1 MKWIKQFGIIL
12 AVSFIGELLGNWIPL
27 PIPASIYGII
37 LLFLCLKLH
46 LIPFDDVHETG
57 DFLIEIMP
65 LMFIPAAVGLLE
77 SWDIIRPSWIQYI
90 LITVSTTFIVMVAAG
105 LVTQAVIRRTKKGDE
120 KMLEFLKNSAFF
132 GVLISV
138 LSYGIGMLLKKKWK
152 LAIFNPLL
160 ISIALTIAALSCLH
174 INYDTYNEGAK
185 YLSYLLT
192 PATVCLAIPLYEQ
205 LELLKHNWKA
215 IVLGILSGV
224 LASLGSILG
233 MAVLFG
239 MSHEEYVTFL
249 PKSITTAIGMGVSE
263 KLGGLFPSVLL
274 QSSLPEYWA
283 TSLPN

>member
-46 LIPFDDVHETG
+46 LIPFDAVHETG

-120 KMLEFLKNSAFF
+120 KN
-132 GVLISV
+132 V
-138 LSYGIGMLLKKKWK
+138 
-152 LAIFNPLL
+152 
-160 ISIALTIAALSCLH
+160 
-174 INYDTYNEGAK
+174 
-185 YLSYLLT
+185 
-192 PATVCLAIPLYEQ
+192 
-205 LELLKHNWKA
+205 
-215 IVLGILSGV
+215 
-224 LASLGSILG
+224 
-233 MAVLFG
+233 
-239 MSHEEYVTFL
+239 
-249 PKSITTAIGMGVSE
+249 
-263 KLGGLFPSVLL
+263 
-274 QSSLPEYWA
+274 
-283 TSLPN
+283 

>member
-27 PIPASIYGII
+27 PI

-120 KMLEFLKNSAFF
+120 KNA
-132 GVLISV
+132 
-138 LSYGIGMLLKKKWK
+138 
-152 LAIFNPLL
+152 
-160 ISIALTIAALSCLH
+160 
-174 INYDTYNEGAK
+174 
-185 YLSYLLT
+185 
-192 PATVCLAIPLYEQ
+192 
-205 LELLKHNWKA
+205 
-215 IVLGILSGV
+215 
-224 LASLGSILG
+224 
-233 MAVLFG
+233 
-239 MSHEEYVTFL
+239 
-249 PKSITTAIGMGVSE
+249 
-263 KLGGLFPSVLL
+263 
-274 QSSLPEYWA
+274 
-283 TSLPN
+283 